1 MLLMTASLGVI
12 VEIMPAEVVIMITAA
27 VTADSVT
34 RMSHGRLLLN
44 QVIQITHGTCISKMG
59 MCTATISLSITMFV
73 VSGGRA
79 R

>member
-73 VSGGRA
+73 VSGRRA